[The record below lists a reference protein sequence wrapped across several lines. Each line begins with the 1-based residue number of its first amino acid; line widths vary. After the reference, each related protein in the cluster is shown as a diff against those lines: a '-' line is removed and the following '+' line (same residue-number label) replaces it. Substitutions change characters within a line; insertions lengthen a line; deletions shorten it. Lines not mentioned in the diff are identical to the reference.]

1 MRFMSFVMLISVIN
15 LQITRSVYCGPVL
28 YRTTQDGCHALLW
41 PFTMLPILLIQ
52 LYIVCHPRT
61 KNAQYGVHGS
71 FSPVMPC
78 KINGMPWNPRTN
90 TARSWTRSCPSQTKV
105 DRLSRLEMDLL
116 ERNENGGSTYS
127 SAYLPIIPLVI
138 YPWIG
143 GGENTEDD
151 GEYCTLRTE

>member
-28 YRTTQDGCHALLW
+28 YSTTRDGCHALLW

-78 KINGMPWNPRTN
+78 HAMQDKWDAMKSPHEQGKIMN
-90 TARSWTRSCPSQTKV
+90 TI
-105 DRLSRLEMDLL
+105 
-116 ERNENGGSTYS
+116 
-127 SAYLPIIPLVI
+127 LPKPNK
-138 YPWIG
+138 G
-143 GGENTEDD
+143 
-151 GEYCTLRTE
+151 R